1 MSHGNA
7 GAFRNGNSIC
17 LTLFSRTLV
26 SMATWGLEG
35 RGVWLMA
42 ISPKPPKKEDSDS
55 LGVAS
60 HFSKHK
66 TSSRESQA
74 RVDIL
79 SSDLALL

>member
-1 MSHGNA
+1 
-7 GAFRNGNSIC
+7 
-17 LTLFSRTLV
+17 
-26 SMATWGLEG
+26 MATWGLEG

-66 TSSRESQA
+66 TPQKSQA

>member
-1 MSHGNA
+1 
-7 GAFRNGNSIC
+7 
-17 LTLFSRTLV
+17 
-26 SMATWGLEG
+26 
-35 RGVWLMA
+35 MA